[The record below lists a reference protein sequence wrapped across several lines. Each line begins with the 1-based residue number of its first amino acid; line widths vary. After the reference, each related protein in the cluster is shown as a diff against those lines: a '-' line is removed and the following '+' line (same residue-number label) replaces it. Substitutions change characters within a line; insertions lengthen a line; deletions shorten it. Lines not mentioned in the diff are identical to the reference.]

1 MLTAKY
7 EAWEQVAFVPGKTV
21 YMDTYRAIV
30 TKRDTRQFT
39 PGPVDESDLRRILQA
54 GRMAGSAKN
63 EQVNRLLVVTDEGDR
78 ERLAGCGK
86 FADWIP
92 SAPVV
97 IVFVVPAEGARPFDY
112 GRMAQ
117 NMMVMANSL
126 GLGSCPMT
134 FHDEECARQV
144 LGLPEELTAP
154 MGVAIGHRGPPD
166 PGRTPSPRIPL
177 DQLVR
182 WGRWS
187 A

>member
-1 MLTAKY
+1 
-7 EAWEQVAFVPGKTV
+7 
-21 YMDTYRAIV
+21 MDTYEAII
-30 TKRDTRQFT
+30 TKRDTRQFR
-39 PGPVDESDLRRILQA
+39 PDAVDDADLHRILQA

-63 EQVNRLLVVTDEGDR
+63 EQVNRLLVLLDEDDR
-78 ERLAGCGK
+78 ARLAECGR
-86 FADWIP
+86 FARWLP

-126 GLGSCPMT
+126 GLASCPMT
-134 FHDEECARQV
+134 FHDEDCARQV
-144 LGLPEELTAP
+144 LGLPDDLTAP
-154 MGVAIGHRGPPD
+154 MGVAVGRPGPAD
-166 PGRTPSPRIPL
+166 PSRRSSTRVPL

-187 A
+187 D